1 MSMSLCLGGNSTELG
16 DCCGVM
22 AILGADHTQG
32 VIWSA
37 RTALVG
43 HCAEGAQCGTA
54 GTAAV

>member
-1 MSMSLCLGGNSTELG
+1 MSLCSAELG
-16 DCCGVM
+16 DCRGVM
-22 AILGADHTQG
+22 AIMGADHTQG

-43 HCAEGAQCGTA
+43 HSAEGAQCGTA